1 MSSVLSFRT
10 ERDDAG
16 TRLDVAL
23 ARHGE
28 EMPRFSRAAVQGWIR
43 EGRARI
49 NGETATKP
57 ALRLG
62 LGDQVELDLL
72 FAPPPR
78 RAHQVWETALDIL
91 YEDEHFLAVN
101 KPAGMVA
108 HPAAGHREGTLWNA
122 LLFLASGWGEGAS
135 PTLVNRLDR
144 GTSGVLLAAKLAAGH
159 APLIRAVRS
168 RETSK
173 KEYLAVVYGRAPLA
187 KGCIE
192 LGIAIDPQ
200 DPRRRIALRDGGQP
214 SSTLYERLGE
224 SAHGDLSLLRCT
236 LLTGRTHQIRVH
248 LKALGLPII
257 GDPFYGE
264 SHPRLA
270 DPALAELCQGFSHQA
285 LHARRLELVH
295 PWTETPVE
303 IEAPVPADFA
313 ALLAAAGLAAPPGQ
327 RTPS

>member
-1 MSSVLSFRT
+1 MSSVLSFRA

-16 TRLDVAL
+16 ARLDVAL

-28 EMPRFSRAAVQGWIR
+28 EPPRFSRAAAQEWIR

-57 ALRLG
+57 ALRLAQ
-62 LGDQVELDLL
+62 GDQVELDLP

-78 RAHQVWETALDIL
+78 RAPQVWETALDIL
-91 YEDEHFLAVN
+91 YEDDHFLAVN

-168 RETSK
+168 REAS

-224 SAHGDLSLLRCT
+224 SAEGDFSLLRCM

-248 LKALGLPII
+248 LKALGLPIV

-264 SHPRLA
+264 PRHQRLS
-270 DPALAELCQGFSHQA
+270 DPMLAELCQSFSHQA
-285 LHARRLELVH
+285 LHARRLGFVH
-295 PWTETPVE
+295 PWTERHLE

-313 ALLAAAGLAAPPGQ
+313 ALLEAAGLPRSP
-327 RTPS
+327 RKLS